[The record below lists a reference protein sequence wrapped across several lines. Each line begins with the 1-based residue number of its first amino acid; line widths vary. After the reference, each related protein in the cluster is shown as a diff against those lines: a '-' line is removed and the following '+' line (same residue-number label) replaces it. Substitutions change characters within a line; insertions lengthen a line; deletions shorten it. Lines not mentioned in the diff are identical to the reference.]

1 MPHCFTLQHTEHSAT
16 AKRALLLRSNQPA
29 TMMSRRFAMPSTQP
43 SSNPTTRLTVHFGS
57 AAIDTTVTRDAAAAD
72 EWVRAVR
79 AANPLG
85 APLIVGLDCEWKPNY
100 TSWTTSKVAILQLCA
115 GTRCLILQL
124 FYVDRIPASIR
135 SFLADPN
142 VRFVG
147 IGVGEDAGKLAADYG
162 LACAAA
168 ADVEALCNDFL
179 GRFAGGRRLGLKGFA
194 REVLGLVMEK
204 PLNVTRSNW
213 EKYVLDEAQIQYA
226 CIDAYV
232 SCKLG
237 ERVLIN

>member
-1 MPHCFTLQHTEHSAT
+1 
-16 AKRALLLRSNQPA
+16 
-29 TMMSRRFAMPSTQP
+29 MMSRRFAMPSAQA
-43 SSNPTTRLTVHFGS
+43 SSTPTTHITVRFGS

-100 TSWTTSKVAILQLCA
+100 RSWTTSKVAILQLCA

-124 FYVDRIPASIR
+124 LYVDRIPASVR
-135 SFLADPN
+135 SLLADPG

-147 IGVGEDAGKLAADYG
+147 VGVGEDAAKLAADYG

-168 ADVEALCNDFL
+168 VDVEGLCNGLL
-179 GRFAGGRRLGLKGFA
+179 GRCAGGSRLGLKGFA

-204 PLNVTRSNW
+204 PRNVTMSNW
-213 EKYVLDEAQIQYA
+213 EKYDLDEAQIRYA

-232 SCKLG
+232 SYKLG

>member
-1 MPHCFTLQHTEHSAT
+1 
-16 AKRALLLRSNQPA
+16 
-29 TMMSRRFAMPSTQP
+29 MMSRRFAMPSTQD
-43 SSNPTTRLTVHFGS
+43 SSNPTTRLTVRFGS

-79 AANPLG
+79 AANSLG

-100 TSWTTSKVAILQLCA
+100 CSWTTSKVAILQLCA

-147 IGVGEDAGKLAADYG
+147 IGVGEDAAKLATDYG
-162 LACAAA
+162 LACSAAV
-168 ADVEALCNDFL
+168 DVEGRCNDLL
-179 GRFAGGRRLGLKGFA
+179 GRYSGGRRLGLKGFA

-204 PLNVTRSNW
+204 PLHVTRSNW
-213 EKYVLDEAQIQYA
+213 ENHVLDEAQIRYA

-232 SCKLG
+232 SYKLG
-237 ERVLIN
+237 ERVLTN

>member
-1 MPHCFTLQHTEHSAT
+1 
-16 AKRALLLRSNQPA
+16 
-29 TMMSRRFAMPSTQP
+29 MPSTQA
-43 SSNPTTRLTVHFGS
+43 SSTPTTHHTVRFGS

-79 AANPLG
+79 AANPGG

-100 TSWTTSKVAILQLCA
+100 RSWTTSKVAILQLCA

-124 FYVDRIPASIR
+124 LYVDRIPAAVR
-135 SFLADPN
+135 SFLADPG

-147 IGVGEDAGKLAADYG
+147 VGVGEDAAKLAADYG

-168 ADVEALCNDFL
+168 VDVEARCNNLL
-179 GRFAGGRRLGLKGFA
+179 GRCAGGSRLGLKGFA

-204 PLNVTRSNW
+204 PRNVTMSNW
-213 EKYVLDEAQIQYA
+213 EKYDLDEAQIQYA

-232 SCKLG
+232 SYKLG